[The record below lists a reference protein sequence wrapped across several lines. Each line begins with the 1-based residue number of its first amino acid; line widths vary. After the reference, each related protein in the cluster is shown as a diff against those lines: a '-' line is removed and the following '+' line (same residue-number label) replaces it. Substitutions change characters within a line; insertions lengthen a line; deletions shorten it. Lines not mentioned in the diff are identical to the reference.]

1 MKSTLKKEP
10 TIKGTERKLRR
21 LKLSIG
27 KTRATDVEAFERLS
41 RQISEMEQTLQELQ
55 VNQRAKEMTKKDTLK
70 RIEKLTA
77 AGTEMTLPDG
87 KKVLRPPE
95 FVPTGKEN
103 VFADPSVKE
112 YFIGS
117 EVLQPFIDSGDYI
130 AIFAGAEEGIQA
142 VAIPVLFNDIQSAR
156 SQRFRLL
163 ELNKQISEDQILTLQ
178 ANIIRT
184 AVEGIDKRVKAP
196 KSVIKKYMAAFM
208 ESRNERTIAS
218 DLLFITKLY

>member
-1 MKSTLKKEP
+1 MKSKLKGKL
-10 TIKGTERKLRR
+10 TIKGVERRLRR
-21 LKLSIG
+21 LNLSIG
-27 KTRATDVEAFERLS
+27 KTRSTDTKAFERLS
-41 RQISEMEQTLQELQ
+41 RQISEMEQTLQELE
-55 VNQRAKEMTKKDTLK
+55 VNRRAKQMTKKDTLK

-87 KKVLRPPE
+87 KKVLRPSE
-95 FVPTGKEN
+95 FVPTGSQN

-117 EVLQPFIDSGDYI
+117 DVLQPFIDSGDYV

-163 ELNKQISEDQILTLQ
+163 ELNKQMTEEQILTLQ

-184 AVEGIDKRVKAP
+184 AVPDMDKRVKAP
-196 KSVIKKYMAAFM
+196 KLILKKYMSAFM

-218 DLLFITKLY
+218 DLLFIAKLY